1 MTALGVRLDPIPQLS
16 AQDSIALARLA
27 ESLGYD
33 MIWVPEGGGTDSL
46 TRLAAF
52 ATATNRVR
60 LGTGILPVFSRT
72 PALTAM
78 SALGMDLIS
87 NHRFTL
93 GLGVG
98 HQGSVEGVHGIPF
111 QRPVTRIKETIDIV
125 KRLLSG
131 DEVSYPG
138 KVFNVKKADL
148 GFNREFHVPIYIA
161 ALGPRMVE
169 LAGEVADGVLL
180 NWAAP
185 SYLERALEHLRR
197 GAHRAGRDPEEIDV
211 ACYIRVAVTIDDDLV
226 RAPLRQQILRYSG
239 MGYYKTFFANTG
251 FDEETEAIERYLVEG
266 DRVKAALAVSDDMM
280 RQLAVFGGLDF
291 CRKEINKRRSM
302 GINMPVIAP
311 FATGGALNSY
321 RSSIEGLAPAA
332 LDKSP

>member
-1 MTALGVRLDPIPQLS
+1 MTALGVRLDPIPQIS
-16 AQDSIALARLA
+16 TQDSIALAQLA

-33 MIWVPEGGGTDSL
+33 MVWVPEGGGTDSL

-72 PALTAM
+72 PTLTAM
-78 SALGMDLIS
+78 SALGMDLLS
-87 NHRFTL
+87 EHRFTL

-125 KRLLSG
+125 KGLLG
-131 DEVSYPG
+131 GEAVSHQG
-138 KVFNVKKADL
+138 KVFNVKNANL

-185 SYLERALEHLRR
+185 SYLETALERLHR
-197 GAHRAGRDPEEIDV
+197 GARRAGRDPEEIDV
-211 ACYIRVAVTIDDDLV
+211 ACYIRVAVTTDDDLV

-239 MGYYKTFFANTG
+239 MGYYRTFFANTG
-251 FDEETEAIERYLVEG
+251 FSEETEAIERYLAEG
-266 DRVKAALAVSDDMM
+266 DRVNAALAVSDGMM
-280 RQLAVFGGLDF
+280 RELAVFGGLDF
-291 CRKEINKRRSM
+291 CRQEINKRRSM
-302 GINMPVIAP
+302 GIKMPVIAP
-311 FATGGALNSY
+311 FPTGGALNSY
-321 RSSIEGLAPAA
+321 RSSIEGLAPAS
-332 LDKSP
+332 LDRPT